1 MAVKWDEVRHKS
13 TLSRQQHSSPP
24 LAGAYGGDRDLCAA
38 SGLLEKSQ
46 REGRP
51 RAATGAEEE
60 GEAEASR
67 GHPCR
72 VRLGG
77 CTRNLFN
84 GALITEDRAFR
95 RLPEAALVRLV
106 FITPRIS
113 WQEGLLL

>member
-1 MAVKWDEVRHKS
+1 MAAKWGEVRHKR
-13 TLSRQQHSSPP
+13 TLSRQQHPGP
-24 LAGAYGGDRDLCAA
+24 LLAGAYEGDRDLCAA
-38 SGLLEKSQ
+38 RGLLEKSQ

-67 GHPCR
+67 GHPFR

-84 GALITEDRAFR
+84 GALITEDRAFQ
-95 RLPEAALVRLV
+95 RLPGAALARLV

>member
-1 MAVKWDEVRHKS
+1 MALKWGEIRLKDMSPRE
-13 TLSRQQHSSPP
+13 QHPSPL
-24 LAGAYGGDRDLCAA
+24 LAGAYEEDKGLCAA
-38 SGLLEKSQ
+38 GGLLETSQ

-51 RAATGAEEE
+51 RATTGAEEE

-84 GALITEDRAFR
+84 GALITEDRTSR
-95 RLPEAALVRLV
+95 RLPEAALERLV